1 MGKEKLIETIIF
13 NSLQKVNKLL
23 PKNEKIN
30 AKKFKI
36 KNNSVFDSLN
46 YVTFIVDIN
55 KNFKSKF
62 KKDPKLFNQNVFKDK
77 DDILNYLMK
86 IQDEKKN

>member
-1 MGKEKLIETIIF
+1 MGKEKLIDTIIF

-23 PKNEKIN
+23 PKNEKIK

-62 KKDPKLFNQNVFKDK
+62 KKDPKLFNQKEFKDK
-77 DDILNYLMK
+77 DDILNYLIK
-86 IQDEKKN
+86 I